1 MESRALAG
9 HIGDLACRRAVPIFV
24 GDPLTEVPSASQG
37 GVWGRAKGE
46 EFPMLLLLAIV
57 LALAWVA
64 GFGIF
69 HVASAAV
76 HVLIILAVISIV
88 AHFVRGRRV
97 V

>member
-1 MESRALAG
+1 
-9 HIGDLACRRAVPIFV
+9 
-24 GDPLTEVPSASQG
+24 
-37 GVWGRAKGE
+37 
-46 EFPMLLLLAIV
+46 MLLLLAIV

>member
-1 MESRALAG
+1 
-9 HIGDLACRRAVPIFV
+9 
-24 GDPLTEVPSASQG
+24 
-37 GVWGRAKGE
+37 
-46 EFPMLLLLAIV
+46 MLLLLAIV

-76 HVLIILAVISIV
+76 HVLIVLAVISV
-88 AHFVRGRRV
+88 VMHFVRGRRV